1 MAQFNDPGKFE
12 SQSGSGEKWNRLV
25 SVSDAK
31 LETQRPMIQMLAR
44 CIIDNIIDNLIST
57 AEDRGSKK
65 EHITILLDDLPSLG
79 SILSIERLFKLRSRY
94 VASSPDQTSPG
105 RNHDGSGD
113 TLGAGCPDLVEP
125 SAARGDR
132 HAGMPEDRIR
142 EKIDEV

>member
-25 SVSDAK
+25 GVLSVE

-44 CIIDNIIDNLIST
+44 CIIDDLIST

-79 SILSIERLFKLRSRY
+79 SILSIERLFKLRSRFVDI
-94 VASSPDQTSPG
+94 VA
-105 RNHDGSGD
+105 GSD
-113 TLGAGCPDLVEP
+113 EP
-125 SAARGDR
+125 RS
-132 HAGMPEDRIR
+132 
-142 EKIDEV
+142 

>member
-57 AEDRGSKK
+57 AEDRGGQ
-65 EHITILLDDLPSLG
+65 ERAHNHFIRRPAVLG
-79 SILSIERLFKLRSRY
+79 LHLKY
-94 VASSPDQTSPG
+94 
-105 RNHDGSGD
+105 
-113 TLGAGCPDLVEP
+113 
-125 SAARGDR
+125 
-132 HAGMPEDRIR
+132 
-142 EKIDEV
+142 